1 MNIIERAYAAFNA
14 RNIDGALALMTHD
27 VSWPKASE
35 GGKVV
40 GKEEI
45 RAYWTRQWGEFD
57 PHVEPL
63 AISEEDGDKIRVRV
77 HQLVKS
83 VQGDLLSDSEV
94 VHVFTVKSGLIAAME
109 LGAEADPTAG
119 PSAAFAHRSKACVRT
134 AKPVLQ
140 RLNSLRKKSK
150 VVPQGLKP
158 LMIGQAL
165 CRS

>member
-1 MNIIERAYAAFNA
+1 MAEAKTIIEQAYSAFN
-14 RNIDGALALMTHD
+14 RRDIDGALALMTRD

-63 AISEEDGDKIRVRV
+63 AITEEDGGRIRVSV

-83 VQGDLLSDSEV
+83 LEGNILSDSEV
-94 VHVFTVKSGLIAAME
+94 LHVFTVNTGLIAAMD
-109 LGAEADPTAG
+109 LGDEAATTG
-119 PSAAFAHRSKACVRT
+119 PSAAFAHRTVA
-134 AKPVLQ
+134 P
-140 RLNSLRKKSK
+140 
-150 VVPQGLKP
+150 
-158 LMIGQAL
+158 
-165 CRS
+165 